1 MISSAFPGTPT
12 GALKILLNITPIEE
26 FLLARQC
33 EGHAESLLVG
43 SGMSSELNPMG
54 KQQATLM
61 FALRQEDSYRC
72 CKCKLTE

>member
-12 GALKILLNITPIEE
+12 GALKILLNLTPIEE
-26 FLLARQC
+26 FLLARHC
-33 EGHAESLLVG
+33 EGYTESLLVS
-43 SGMSSELNPMG
+43 SGMSTELTPLG

-61 FALRQEDSYRC
+61 FALKQEDSYRC